1 MIVNDWYEFDNKYGE
16 KKLKLK
22 QIMGL
27 NIPGYYMMQNPM
39 KKKFQEIF

>member
-22 QIMGL
+22 QFMAM
-27 NIPGYYMMQNPM
+27 NISGYYMM
-39 KKKFQEIF
+39 